1 MVYNI
6 SISCTFIDHIVRPRR
21 CRLRCLCAI
30 RMLVWI
36 NTVLSRTRPGANYSV
51 IYMDAYVYA
60 TIHRRLLS

>member
-6 SISCTFIDHIVRPRR
+6 SISCTFIDHIVRSRR
-21 CRLRCLCAI
+21 CRLRSLCAI

-36 NTVLSRTRPGANYSV
+36 NTMLSRARPGANYSV